1 MPKRAPIRRSSDSR
15 WSHSCEPA
23 GARRPW
29 PRSSSPRARRWTQ
42 SLGAGGAAPSAPREQ
57 AVANRT
63 GHLGKSHG
71 LVRSRGRLGD
81 RPVYEFVR
89 AHQADSPVAT
99 MCRVLKVSGNGYY
112 AWLRR
117 PPSGR
122 ARADAV
128 LRPRVEQIHQ
138 RSRDTSGAPRI
149 QAELAEQGR
158 GVSRKRVARLMLEL
172 GVRGVCQRR
181 RLAMTRRRPHGR
193 AVSDLVGR
201 EFSAPGSNQLWVA
214 DLTYIRTGEGFLYLS
229 VVMDAWSRRVV
240 GWAMATHLR
249 TQLVFDALDMAL
261 GHRRPGSV
269 IHHSDYGSQYTAL
282 AFGQRCRE
290 AGVRPSMGSVGDC
303 YDNALC
309 ESFFATLETELLDR
323 QRLATAAEAQRAVFD
338 YPEGWYNPH
347 RRHSALGY
355 RSPVNFEH
363 HPSPTEI
370 PNAKLSAKP
379 G

>member
-1 MPKRAPIRRSSDSR
+1 M
-15 WSHSCEPA
+15 
-23 GARRPW
+23 
-29 PRSSSPRARRWTQ
+29 
-42 SLGAGGAAPSAPREQ
+42 
-57 AVANRT
+57 
-63 GHLGKSHG
+63 
-71 LVRSRGRLGD
+71 
-81 RPVYEFVR
+81 R
-89 AHQADSPVAT
+89 AHQADFPVAT
-99 MCRVLKVSGNGYY
+99 MCRVLKVSSSGYY

-122 ARADAV
+122 AQADAV
-128 LRPRVEQIHQ
+128 LRPHVEQIHQ
-138 RSRDTSGAPRI
+138 RSRGTYGAPRI

-158 GVSRKRVARLMLEL
+158 GISRKRVARLMLEL
-172 GVRGVCQRR
+172 GVRGACRRR
-181 RLAMTRRRPHGR
+181 RLATTRRRPLGR
-193 AVSDLVGR
+193 AASDLVDR
-201 EFSAPGSNQLWVA
+201 EFSAPGPNQLWVA

-249 TQLVFDALDMAL
+249 TPLVLDALDMAL
-261 GHRRPGSV
+261 SQRRPGAV
-269 IHHSDYGSQYTAL
+269 IHHSDHGSQYTAL

-338 YPEGWYNPH
+338 YLEGWYNPH

-355 RSPVNFEH
+355 QSPVNFERH
-363 HPSPTEI
+363 HPSHTEN
-370 PNAKLSAKP
+370 PNGKLSAKT